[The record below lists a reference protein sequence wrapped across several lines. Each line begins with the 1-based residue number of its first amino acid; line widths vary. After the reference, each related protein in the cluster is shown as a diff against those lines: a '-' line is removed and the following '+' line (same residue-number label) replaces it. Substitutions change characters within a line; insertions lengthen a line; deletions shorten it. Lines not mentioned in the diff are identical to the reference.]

1 MSYMIGDPSF
11 VDTNVLVYLFDSDAP
26 ARQAIARDLVD
37 NHAAKFVLSP
47 QVLGEFFV
55 VVTRKLDKPLSPER
69 GLEAVDK
76 LCHFRVRPVNA
87 QLARQAVR
95 RSVSSRLSYWD
106 ALIVETALDAGA
118 VTLLTE
124 DLQHGQEFAG
134 MRVVNPF
141 RQLAASTDR

>member
-1 MSYMIGDPSF
+1 MSYTIGDPSF
-11 VDTNVLVYLFDSDAP
+11 VDTNVLVYLFDSDSP

-55 VVTRKLDKPLSPER
+55 VVTRKLDKPLSPAL

-76 LCHFRVRPVNA
+76 LCRFRVRPISA

-95 RSVSSRLSYWD
+95 GSVSSRLSYWD

-124 DLQHGQEFAG
+124 DMQHGQEFAG

-141 RQLAASTDR
+141 RELVASTGR

>member
-11 VDTNVLVYLFDSDAP
+11 VDTNVFVYLFDSDSP
-26 ARQAIARDLVD
+26 AKQAIARDLVD

-55 VVTRKLDKPLSPER
+55 VVTRKLDKPLSPAR
-69 GLEAVDK
+69 GLEVVEN
-76 LCHFRVRPVNA
+76 LCQLRVRPVHA
-87 QLARQAVR
+87 QLVRQAVR
-95 RSVSSRLSYWD
+95 RSISSRLSYWD

-124 DLQHGQEFAG
+124 DMQHGQDFAG

-141 RQLAASTDR
+141 RELVASTDR